1 MTRVELKA
9 LVCAASYRRLLG
21 DDSAALHRRVR
32 RHQVYFL
39 DTPELALRRCGI
51 VVRVRRTHRGDDV
64 AVKLR
69 RRRPVKLGSARWSP
83 NLQVELDALP
93 GYTVWSAALS
103 HPLGPDMLPAK
114 PAGRW
119 PPPATLLSVEQ
130 REFVHTHASVRVEDG
145 GLQPHGPIEASRTRT
160 RSRSRVRLALE
171 RWALPA
177 SADLVEVSTKCR
189 PTHALARAD
198 AVAALFADHGIEPAA
213 HQQTKTDAAL
223 SMLRRTG

>member
-9 LVCAASYRRLLG
+9 LVCATSYQRLLG
-21 DDSAALHRRVR
+21 GDSAALHRGVR
-32 RHQVYFL
+32 RRQVYFL
-39 DTPELALRRCGI
+39 DTAELALRRCGV
-51 VVRVRRTHRGDDV
+51 VVRVRRTHRGGDV

-69 RRRPVKLGSARWSP
+69 RRRPVNLGSARWLP

-103 HPLGPDMLPAK
+103 RPLDPDMLPAT

-119 PPPATLLSVEQ
+119 PPATLLSVEQ
-130 REFVHTHASVRVEDG
+130 REFLHTHTGLRIEDG
-145 GLQPHGPIEASRTRT
+145 GLQPHGPIEVSRIRT
-160 RSRSRVRLALE
+160 RSRERVRLALE
-171 RWALPA
+171 HWALPG

-189 PTHALARAD
+189 PTRALARAD
-198 AVAALFADHGIEPAA
+198 AVAALFADHDIEPAA

-223 SMLRRTG
+223 SVLRRTG